1 MQWDTEARME
11 QVLGSPPRM
20 QPLPEEEIGLV
31 ALRAIANLH
40 AVNNPQSGGGP
51 VNPDFATL
59 GRHPELLA
67 AFLDFGVKF
76 LADTALPPRE
86 RELAILRTG
95 WLCGA
100 PFEFGEH
107 VRIGKQAGLTSEE
120 IDRIKQGS
128 SAPGWNELDRAVLGA
143 CDELH
148 HDSMISDAT
157 WAVLERHLDERQLIE
172 LPILAGQYH
181 KVAYIQNT
189 MRFRTRACNAGLMAR

>member
-1 MQWDTEARME
+1 
-11 QVLGSPPRM
+11 M
-20 QPLPEEEIGLV
+20 QPLPEEEIGGV
-31 ALRAIANLH
+31 ALRAIENLQ
-40 AVNNPQSGGGP
+40 AVNNLTTGGP

-67 AFLDFGVKF
+67 AFLDFGLKF

-100 PFEFGEH
+100 PFEWGEH
-107 VRIGKQAGLTSEE
+107 VIIGKKAGLSSEE
-120 IDRIKQGS
+120 IDRVTQGS
-128 SAPGWNELDRAVLGA
+128 SAPGWNELDRAVLRA
-143 CDELH
+143 CEELH
-148 HDSMISDAT
+148 SDSMISDGT
-157 WAVLERHLDERQLIE
+157 WAVLEQHFDDRQLIE

-189 MRFRTRACNAGLMAR
+189 MRFRTRECNAGLMAR